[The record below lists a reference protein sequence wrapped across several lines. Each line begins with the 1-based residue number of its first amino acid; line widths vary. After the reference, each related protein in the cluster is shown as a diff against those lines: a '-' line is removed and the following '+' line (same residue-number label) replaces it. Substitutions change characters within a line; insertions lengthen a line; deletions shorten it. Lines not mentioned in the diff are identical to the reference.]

1 MVLDADPFTAF
12 GVNLDNGAATEVS
25 VSPTSL
31 TFTSGDWFTEQTVTV
46 TAVDDGEVEG
56 LSEETIMHSVDIANA
71 SYSWTGAFSP
81 SENLTVR
88 VYDNDEAGIL
98 ISASTV
104 YLDEGGDGTYTVE
117 LMGSP
122 STNVEARDGY
132 VLVSRARI
140 TACVYVSFMF
150 RKSHG

>member
-1 MVLDADPFTAF
+1 MVLDTDPLTALSVDLF
-12 GVNLDNGAATEVS
+12 SGAATEVS

-31 TFTSGDWFTEQTVTV
+31 DFTSADWDTEQTVTV
-46 TAVDDGEVEG
+46 AAIDDGEVES
-56 LSEETIMHSVDIANA
+56 LSEVTITHSVDIADA
-71 SYSWTGAFSP
+71 SYTWTGVFSP

-104 YLDEGGDGTYTVE
+104 YLDEGGDGTYTVQ

-122 STNVEARDGY
+122 SADVEARD
-132 VLVSRARI
+132 R
-140 TACVYVSFMF
+140 
-150 RKSHG
+150 